1 MAERDSKEEMKLR
14 RRFMKNIENAWKE
27 QAKRDAEAFKQ
38 DKLFETRQVKA
49 NNIQVDIRNRTFD
62 LIKQNRDWHKNQS
75 QATRQQYLAG
85 LKTIESLKSISA
97 KTSLG
102 VENSIKFF
110 TDSKERHSMISQTW
124 RHIRMDTKNGFENL
138 GNTMK
143 KNREA
148 MVATIQR
155 SPEMIVGGIVK
166 GVENS
171 VKGMKEGLALK
182 HDKLLAYFGNKD
194 ARERAEKAMEKRK
207 AKGGF
212 LGSDASKDI
221 VEKGKGIGGWLKKLM
236 GSVLTL
242 GTTAFKGLFT
252 TIFPGIGKFLLR
264 NIGKLGILG
273 LATGLIAT
281 FWDDISDFLGGL
293 WTGKGEGLGK
303 VTESGVSDMLQ
314 KLFGFVNDG
323 IKAIFGVDLGKKME
337 ENGLDIKVISDTIA
351 EYVTPIINGF
361 TEVANALG
369 TGFKKIYQDA
379 FGVEGKPGKMTE
391 FLGNM
396 KEFAKSIISA
406 VDEFTG
412 GIFKDENGQPKSL
425 GEITSMFMDKFRE
438 FANMIMDAAVR
449 VSEYFLDPSLALED
463 LKRGFSKVG
472 DIVGN
477 VFTDMKLMLSAW
489 ASSLFSKNSY
499 EEELAQKKKED
510 AIENEKLA
518 ERERTKIS
526 AELKSRGVNF
536 DAMGITGD
544 SDTDQLEKRL
554 LEAGYTNKQATRMI
568 GKVSTLQNRLR
579 RVEEQ
584 NLEAL
589 DVGIEGEIEK
599 QKSEFLK
606 TARGSGEALQS
617 DFMKGALAKA
627 FGNRKLRT
635 NRAGYLTPGDARGDF
650 TGNLRTMLAEM
661 SDSDRQ
667 KFLTAAQTLGD
678 DDTKTGEA
686 WKLLKSMGLD
696 TSSLI
701 DKSASGGN
709 IKRGQESAIARMFI
723 DVIKDAENLRSSK
736 DADTYK
742 DMYRD
747 SIDDDAA
754 ERLLMTNFKADTDKI
769 NANLSAI
776 HGQNQQMMQYV
787 VESVKMIA
795 PATAQ
800 GVANSLE
807 KRPVKVNDQK
817 NSQITTGG

>member
-1 MAERDSKEEMKLR
+1 MERDSKEEMKLR

-27 QAKRDAEAFKQ
+27 QAKRDGEAFKQ

-49 NNIQVDIRNRTFD
+49 NNIQADIRNRTFD

-110 TDSKERHSMISQTW
+110 TDSKERHSMITQTW
-124 RHIRMDTKNGFENL
+124 RHIRMDTKSGFENL

-148 MVATIQR
+148 MIASIQR

-212 LGSDASKDI
+212 LGSDASKDL

-252 TIFPGIGKFLLR
+252 TIFPAIGKFLLK

-273 LATGLIAT
+273 LATGLLAT

-293 WTGKGEGLGK
+293 WSGKGEGLGK

-323 IKAIFGVDLGKKME
+323 IKAIFGVDLGKKMQ

-369 TGFKKIYQDA
+369 SGFKKIYQDA

-477 VFTDMKLMLSAW
+477 VFTDMKLMVFAW
-489 ASSLFSKNSY
+489 AKSLVSGTY
-499 EEELAQKKKED
+499 EENLAAAKKED
-510 AIENEKLA
+510 ADENKKLA
-518 ERERTKIS
+518 QQQRAQIS

-544 SDTDQLEKRL
+544 SDTDQLEDRL
-554 LEAGYTNKQATRMI
+554 KEAGYTNKQATRMI
-568 GKVSTLQNRLR
+568 EKVNTLQNRLR
-579 RVEEQ
+579 REAEQ

-589 DVGIEGEIEK
+589 DVGIEGEIKK
-599 QKSEFLK
+599 QQSEFLK

-635 NRAGYLTPGDARGDF
+635 NRGGRLSFRDARGDF

-667 KFLTAAQTLGD
+667 KFLTAAQTMGD
-678 DDTKTGEA
+678 DKTGTGEA
-686 WKLLKSMGLD
+686 LKLLSSMGLD

-701 DKSASGGN
+701 DKSASGGR
-709 IKRGQESAIARMFI
+709 IRSGQENAIARMFI
-723 DVIKDAENLRSSK
+723 DVIKDAENLRISEGG
-736 DADTYK
+736 DTYK

-817 NSQITTGG
+817 NSQITTG

>member
-27 QAKRDAEAFKQ
+27 QKKRDEDAFKK
-38 DKLFETRQVKA
+38 DKLYETRQVKA

-110 TDSKERHSMISQTW
+110 TDSKERHSMITQTW
-124 RHIRMDTKNGFENL
+124 RHIRMDTRNGFENL

-171 VKGMKEGLALK
+171 VRGMKEGLALK

-221 VEKGKGIGGWLKKLM
+221 VEKGKGIFGWLKKLM
-236 GSVLTL
+236 GGVLSL

-252 TIFPGIGKFLLR
+252 TVFPAIGKFLLR

-425 GEITSMFMDKFRE
+425 GEITGMFMDKFRD

-449 VSEYFLDPSLALED
+449 VSEYFLNPSLALED

-489 ASSLFSKNSY
+489 AGTLFSDKSY
-499 EEELAQKKKED
+499 EELLAEKKKED
-510 AIENEKLA
+510 AKENEKLA
-518 ERERTKIS
+518 ERERVKIS
-526 AELKSRGVNF
+526 AELKSRNVNF
-536 DAMGITGD
+536 DAMGITGE
-544 SDTDQLEKRL
+544 SDTGQLEKRL
-554 LEAGYTNKQATRMI
+554 LEAGYTDQQATRMI
-568 GKVSTLQNRLR
+568 GKVNTLQNRLR

-584 NLEAL
+584 NFEAL
-589 DVGIEGEIEK
+589 EVGIEGEVEK
-599 QKSEFLK
+599 QQEQFLK
-606 TARGSGEALQS
+606 DKRGSAAALKS
-617 DFMKGALAKA
+617 DFMKGKLTQLMGNNKIYATKSGHV
-627 FGNRKLRT
+627 FGRGRFQENLIKMLQEM
-635 NRAGYLTPGDARGDF
+635 PDA
-650 TGNLRTMLAEM
+650 E
-661 SDSDRQ
+661 RQ

-678 DDTKTGEA
+678 GPTGSAEA
-686 WKLLKSMGLD
+686 SKLMSQMGLNFRDMID
-696 TSSLI
+696 TSGI
-701 DKSASGGN
+701 DSRKRLDKFAQDNLAKDFIEVLREAETLRISADG
-709 IKRGQESAIARMFI
+709 K
-723 DVIKDAENLRSSK
+723 
-736 DADTYK
+736 DTYK

-754 ERLLMTNFKADTDKI
+754 ERLLLNSFTADTDKI
-769 NANLSAI
+769 VKNLSAI
-776 HGQNQQMMQYV
+776 HGQNQQMIQYV
-787 VESVKMIA
+787 VESV
-795 PATAQ
+795 Q
-800 GVANSLE
+800 GIPRTTGLAVANSVE
-807 KRPVKVNDQK
+807 KRPLEVGPQENSQK
-817 NSQITTGG
+817 NLTR

>member
-1 MAERDSKEEMKLR
+1 
-14 RRFMKNIENAWKE
+14 MKNIENAWKE
-27 QAKRDAEAFKQ
+27 QAKRDGEAFKQ

-49 NNIQVDIRNRTFD
+49 NNIQADIRNRTFD

-124 RHIRMDTKNGFENL
+124 RHIRMDTKSGFENL

-148 MVATIQR
+148 MIASIQR

-194 ARERAEKAMEKRK
+194 AKERAEKAMEKRQ
-207 AKGGF
+207 AKGPGL
-212 LGSDASKDI
+212 LGSDAAKD
-221 VEKGKGIGGWLKKLM
+221 VKEKAKGIGGWLKKLM
-236 GSVLTL
+236 GSVLTM
-242 GTTAFKGLFT
+242 GTTAFKGIFT
-252 TIFPGIGKFLLR
+252 TVFPGIGKFLLK

-273 LATGLIAT
+273 LATTLLAT

-293 WTGKGEGLGK
+293 FTGKGEGLGK

-323 IKAIFGVDLGKKME
+323 IKAIFGVDLGKKLE
-337 ENGLDIKVISDTIA
+337 ENGLDIKVISNTIS
-351 EYVTPIINGF
+351 EYITPIINGF
-361 TEVANALG
+361 SDVANAVG
-369 TGFKKIYQDA
+369 TGFKKIFQDA
-379 FGVEGKPGKMTE
+379 FGDGEGKKGKMTE
-391 FLGNM
+391 FFGNI
-396 KEFAKSIISA
+396 KELAKSIMSA

-412 GIFKDENGQPKSL
+412 GMFKDENGQPKSL

-463 LKRGFSKVG
+463 LKRGFAKVG

-477 VFTDMKLMLSAW
+477 VFTDMKLMVFAW
-489 ASSLFSKNSY
+489 AKSLVSGTY
-499 EEELAQKKKED
+499 EENLAAAKKED
-510 AIENEKLA
+510 ALENKKLA
-518 ERERTKIS
+518 QQQRAQIS

-544 SDTDQLEKRL
+544 SDTDQLEDRL
-554 LEAGYTNKQATRMI
+554 KEAGYTNKQATRMI
-568 GKVSTLQNRLR
+568 EKVNTLQNRLR
-579 RVEEQ
+579 REAEQ

-589 DVGIEGEIEK
+589 EVGIEGEIEK
-599 QKSEFLK
+599 QQSEFLK

-627 FGNRKLRT
+627 MGNRQLRT
-635 NRAGYLTPGDARGDF
+635 NRYGRVNASTAKGDF
-650 TGNLRTMLAEM
+650 QDNLRNMLAGM
-661 SDSDRQ
+661 SDADRQ
-667 KFLTAAQTLGD
+667 KFLTAAQTIGD
-678 DDTKTGEA
+678 DKTGTGEA
-686 WKLLKSMGLD
+686 MKLLSSMGLD

-701 DKSASGGN
+701 DSSASGG
-709 IKRGQESAIARMFI
+709 RTFRRDEDAMARMFI
-723 DVIKDAENLRSSK
+723 DVIKNAENLRITEGG
-736 DADTYK
+736 DTYK

-817 NSQITTGG
+817 NSHITGG